1 MLLAENVSA
10 TDDYTMDIVLK
21 RPIQSRV
28 VRVERQAGI
37 LLLDGALR
45 WTGHLIIICLK
56 DMLKPIHC
64 EQGDSR

>member
-1 MLLAENVSA
+1 MLLAENVTA
-10 TDDYTMDIVLK
+10 TDDYTIDFILK

-45 WTGHLIIICLK
+45 WTPDNHLSQR
-56 DMLKPIHC
+56 HA
-64 EQGDSR
+64 QTDSL